1 MGVIDNVPYL
11 LRRRVLVSFETHQP
25 QYAGYVLS
33 MRRRAQALFAAYFA
47 TTPEPILELRD
58 RHGVTHLLIDYRALE
73 RPPRYF
79 APFDDDVER
88 AVAAARGRGFE
99 VLRQA
104 ATAAV
109 HRDSR
114 YLLLDL
120 SRIEATARPVESPA
134 RDDIVKARRSE

>member
-1 MGVIDNVPYL
+1 
-11 LRRRVLVSFETHQP
+11 
-25 QYAGYVLS
+25 
-33 MRRRAQALFAAYFA
+33 MRRRAQAVFAAYFA

-58 RHGVTHLLIDYRALE
+58 LHGVTHLLIDFGLLE
-73 RPPRYF
+73 RPPSYF
-79 APFDDDVER
+79 QPFDDDVDR
-88 AVAAARGRGFE
+88 AVAAARGKAFE

-120 SRIEATARPVESPA
+120 SRIDATATPIESPA
-134 RDDIVKARRSE
+134 RDGIVKALRPE